1 MCKTTDIE
9 RRAELKAAFLEALNG
24 TMGLVMAACDKV
36 GVHRNTILSWR
47 KADPEFDAAVTDVQE
62 RQVDYVENNLLR
74 LIQDGD
80 TSATIF
86 YLKTKGKKRGYSEK
100 ATPEPEPT
108 VASDVAREFSA
119 AANARMEAVKEQITN
134 LLKDEGKYTAELTMQ
149 ITLTARLMTRTQ
161 DLFEEMSSPGYQQVL
176 VEYSREGNRRES
188 VNPKEKL
195 YMDYV
200 RETQRALK
208 ALGMNT
214 DSKERKSDGDDFGD
228 FMRSMV
234 EPTGD
239 PSGKE

>member
-86 YLKTKGKKRGYSEK
+86 YLKTKGKKRGYIE
-100 ATPEPEPT
+100 TIENQINT
-108 VASDVAREFSA
+108 
-119 AANARMEAVKEQITN
+119 NAF
-134 LLKDEGKYTAELTMQ
+134 
-149 ITLTARLMTRTQ
+149 Q
-161 DLFEEMSSPGYQQVL
+161 DLMQKLDDEE
-176 VEYSREGNRRES
+176 
-188 VNPKEKL
+188 EK
-195 YMDYV
+195 
-200 RETQRALK
+200 K
-208 ALGMNT
+208 
-214 DSKERKSDGDDFGD
+214 K
-228 FMRSMV
+228 
-234 EPTGD
+234 
-239 PSGKE
+239 

>member
-1 MCKTTDIE
+1 M
-9 RRAELKAAFLEALNG
+9 
-24 TMGLVMAACDKV
+24 
-36 GVHRNTILSWR
+36 
-47 KADPEFDAAVTDVQE
+47 
-62 RQVDYVENNLLR
+62 
-74 LIQDGD
+74 
-80 TSATIF
+80 
-86 YLKTKGKKRGYSEK
+86 
-100 ATPEPEPT
+100 
-108 VASDVAREFSA
+108 ASDVAREFSA